1 MKLHRNARTT
11 PVSRAQ
17 CVARVLRAGWTYQ
30 QAADGSGISRRT
42 VAKWVQRFRE
52 AGPPGAR
59 RPVVTAATHPT
70 HHAGP
75 RGDADSSTP

>member
-52 AGPPGAR
+52 AGPQGSKTGRHGRDTPHTSR
-59 RPVVTAATHPT
+59 RPTW
-70 HHAGP
+70 
-75 RGDADSSTP
+75 